1 VVLQTQRP
9 DSESVRRRSTRYL
22 AWAGTATL
30 GLVAAAGLVAGTT
43 AVWSAFDPGT
53 PGQSPAPLW
62 FPPPAT
68 VQPKVASATTTAPEA
83 ESTTAPTS
91 PTAAPTTAD
100 DHGGRDGRTAT
111 PIPGSTSR
119 TTEPGDDKGGDRGG
133 DNSSGKGKLSDG
145 KSDSSKGRG

>member
-1 VVLQTQRP
+1 VLQTQRP

-22 AWAGTATL
+22 AWTGTGVL

-68 VQPKVASATTTAPEA
+68 VQPKVASATTT
-83 ESTTAPTS
+83 
-91 PTAAPTTAD
+91 PTTSSSPD
-100 DHGGRDGRTAT
+100 DHGGRREG
-111 PIPGSTSR
+111 PSSSPSSSTTGR
-119 TTEPGDDKGGDRGG
+119 TTEPGDDKGG
-133 DNSSGKGKLSDG
+133 GKGKSSD
-145 KSDSSKGRG
+145 DSSGHGSKSHG